1 MNSKTLK
8 KGCIVAL
15 IAYVVIAVLFYLIGG
30 QQLRY
35 RVIQKEMLNPSAV
48 IGEITSDQVIE
59 QPLSMEGDLLTE
71 LSLMAGTYQRTNTGV
86 LRLEV
91 LSTEG
96 EVLATR
102 DVDVSTLEDNAV
114 FTVPFSP
121 GVSIPGNR
129 FVLRISA
136 PEASAGN
143 AIALYT
149 GNTISASRYEVAAPI
164 GEQDK
169 MKLNGVAQEYMLCVD
184 MTSCEVL
191 AFGQYYWQIVSVVF
205 VVLALVCVILYRKNE
220 RGQSSQILNIFI
232 AMDRYHYLIKQL
244 VGRDFKTKYKRS
256 VLGIFWSF
264 LNPLLTM
271 LVQYIVFST
280 LFKSDIPNFALYLLI
295 GIVCFNFFGE
305 ATNMSLMSIVGNTSL
320 ITKVYVPKYIYP
332 LTRVMS
338 STINFLLALIPLF
351 FVMLATGEPIR
362 ASILL
367 LPLGIICLFCIALG
381 IGMFL
386 SSAMVFFRDTQF
398 LWNVVSMLWM
408 YATPIFYPES
418 IIPAQFMTLY
428 KMNPLYHVIRFI
440 RSILIDGVSPDPKAY
455 GLMILVSFIPLIL
468 GAVVFK
474 KTQDKFVL
482 NL

>member
-48 IGEITSDQVIE
+48 IGEITSDWVIE

-169 MKLNGVAQEYMLCVD
+169 MKLDGVAQEYMLCVD

-271 LVQYIVFST
+271 LVQYIIFST
-280 LFKSDIPNFALYLLI
+280 LFKSDIPNFAVYLLI
-295 GIVCFNFFGE
+295 GIVCYSFFSE
-305 ATNMSLMSIVGNTSL
+305 ATTMALGAIVSNAPL

-338 STINFLLALIPLF
+338 STINFLLSMIPLS
-351 FVMLATGEPIR
+351 VVLLITRTPIR
-362 ASILL
+362 PSLLL
-367 LPLGIICLFCIALG
+367 LPFGVVCLFMLCLG
-381 IGMFL
+381 MGMFL
-386 SSAMVFFRDTQF
+386 ATSMVFFRDTQF
-398 LWNVVSMLWM
+398 LWGVVSMLWM
-408 YATPIFYPES
+408 YATPIFYPET
-418 IIPAQFMTLY
+418 IIAEEIMPIY
-428 KMNPLYHVIRFI
+428 KCNPLYHVVRFI
-440 RSILIDGVSPDPKAY
+440 RIIMIDGVSPEPKAFMWCF
-455 GLMILVSFIPLIL
+455 LTCAIPLLI
-468 GAVVFK
+468 GAIVFK
-474 KTQDKFVL
+474 KNQDKFIL